1 MATEAER
8 TSWPDERLDD
18 LNLNVREGFARTDR
32 SIEGLRSEMRT
43 GFAATE
49 DKFTDLRAEV
59 HSGFART
66 DDRFDALQRTL
77 ILGLLGLAGTLIA
90 SIAAIVIA
98 LA

>member
-8 TSWPDERLDD
+8 TKWPDERLDD
-18 LNLNVREGFARTDR
+18 LNISVREGFARTDH
-32 SIEGLRSEMRT
+32 SIDGLRSEMH
-43 GFAATE
+43 
-49 DKFTDLRAEV
+49 D
-59 HSGFART
+59 GFARV